1 MGTLD
6 IWAHEFLDRW
16 AHWMT
21 GHTDKW
27 AHWITGHTDEWA
39 HWITG
44 HTDKWAHWMTGH
56 MTLIF
61 KYPPAP
67 HCVRETVRDISREMP
82 PPLPDRISITF
93 CYFI

>member
-27 AHWITGHTDEWA
+27 AHW
-39 HWITG
+39 
-44 HTDKWAHWMTGH
+44 MTGH

-61 KYPPAP
+61 KYPPPP

-82 PPLPDRISITF
+82 PPLPDRISSSHPSVTKGEGVNGEVGGWRGLIILT
-93 CYFI
+93 